1 MGEIS
6 PQTVNAIRQAMARAR
21 AADDAGDKA
30 ACEQAL
36 AAAPNVS
43 FRNCQSIARASFTN
57 SWFMSMIWSSRERN
71 RSCSPLSR
79 RSRGRVGLSAIE
91 QCLKAQYD
99 ALAAPIP
106 SHLAALLKQ
115 LETQERG

>member
-36 AAAPNVS
+36 AGV
-43 FRNCQSIARASFTN
+43 
-57 SWFMSMIWSSRERN
+57 
-71 RSCSPLSR
+71 R
-79 RSRGRVGLSAIE
+79 RTLG
-91 QCLKAQYD
+91 Q
-99 ALAAPIP
+99 
-106 SHLAALLKQ
+106 
-115 LETQERG
+115 

>member
-1 MGEIS
+1 MGEI
-6 PQTVNAIRQAMARAR
+6 AIRQAMARAR

-43 FRNCQSIARASFTN
+43 FRNCQS
-57 SWFMSMIWSSRERN
+57 
-71 RSCSPLSR
+71 
-79 RSRGRVGLSAIE
+79 
-91 QCLKAQYD
+91 AQYD

-115 LETQERG
+115 LETQEGG